1 MANLEK
7 KEQDQAWWEDVSKF
21 YDMVVERLIH
31 LMAKNLYLWMRDI
44 PGFLPRLVK
53 FMEDYTPVIGCKV
66 VKWIKHMVG
75 YKCNLDGASKGN
87 PGPSSRAYCIRDVEG
102 NFVYAEV
109 KRIED
114 NNNLKAEIKAITM
127 GLEYCRTKEI
137 FPVILETGSLAVK
150 KMIYG
155 EWDVPW
161 SVTMEIRK
169 IKHLMKEREVVIEH
183 VFREGNKE
191 LPNDAKVLLN
201 MDKARIANLRIRKMQ
216 NTNYRY
222 NEINHNAQ

>member
-1 MANLEK
+1 M
-7 KEQDQAWWEDVSKF
+7 D
-21 YDMVVERLIH
+21 
-31 LMAKNLYLWMRDI
+31 
-44 PGFLPRLVK
+44 
-53 FMEDYTPVIGCKV
+53 DYTPVIRCKV
-66 VKWIKHMVG
+66 VKWIKPMVG
-75 YKCNLDGASKGN
+75 YKCNSDGASKGN
-87 PGPSSRAYCIRDVEG
+87 PGPSSGAYCIRDVEG

-109 KRIED
+109 KRMED

-183 VFREGNKE
+183 VFREGNKVADF
-191 LPNDAKVLLN
+191 LANYVFSFAGTDSIIFSSFQDLSNDAKVLLN
-201 MDKARIANLRIRKMQ
+201 MDKAGIANLRIRKMQ
-216 NTNYRY
+216 NTNYGY
-222 NEINHNAQ
+222 SEINHNAQ